1 MRHGSDAAE
10 RLWWA
15 PGPAPAPQTL
25 VSCCGSSNPIHWP
38 LAVLAAYV
46 SAMPATTKA
55 SRAAAG
61 PAGGRSDQAFNWAP
75 AALHLAARARPE
87 VSLPLAR
94 PLLLPAAT
102 KSPWRRR
109 PAASCLRPPP
119 PYSRNQSRPIPPSCA
134 DFSLARVHTL
144 LPTQAFKRLT
154 RALAGLFSL
163 LAAPL
168 GRRLLKMR
176 EGGVGRRHLYYPGAV
191 WCQLLTFVWKRGE

>member
-15 PGPAPAPQTL
+15 PGPSPAPQIL
-25 VSCCGSSNPIHWP
+25 VSCWGSSNPIHWP
-38 LAVLAAYV
+38 LAVPAAYV
-46 SAMPATTKA
+46 SAMPAPTKA

-61 PAGGRSDQAFNWAP
+61 PAGGRSDQAFNWVP

-119 PYSRNQSRPIPPSCA
+119 PCSRTQSRPIPPSCA
-134 DFSLARVHTL
+134 GFSLARVRTL
-144 LPTQAFKRLT
+144 LLTQAFKLLLLLLRPRDAARL
-154 RALAGLFSL
+154 
-163 LAAPL
+163 APL
-168 GRRLLKMR
+168 TPLRTRDSR
-176 EGGVGRRHLYYPGAV
+176 
-191 WCQLLTFVWKRGE
+191 

>member
-1 MRHGSDAAE
+1 MRHGSDVAE

-15 PGPAPAPQTL
+15 PPQRLKLLSHAAARRILSTGQ
-25 VSCCGSSNPIHWP
+25 CHWP

-46 SAMPATTKA
+46 SAMPAPTKA

-61 PAGGRSDQAFNWAP
+61 PTGGRSDQSDQAFNWAP

-109 PAASCLRPPP
+109 PAVSCLRPPP
-119 PYSRNQSRPIPPSCA
+119 PYPYPRAHSRPIPPPCA
-134 DFSLARVHTL
+134 GFSLARVCTL
-144 LPTQAFKRLT
+144 LPTQAFKLLLLLLRHV
-154 RALAGLFSL
+154 ALQDS
-163 LAAPL
+163 
-168 GRRLLKMR
+168 RR
-176 EGGVGRRHLYYPGAV
+176 
-191 WCQLLTFVWKRGE
+191 